1 MTYVYLLRRIAMIKF
16 YAMKVELNSVRSGDM
31 YVVVLRYILYTIAR
45 ARNLFENLN

>member
-31 YVVVLRYILYTIAR
+31 YVVLHYILYTIAR
-45 ARNLFENLN
+45 ARNLFEN